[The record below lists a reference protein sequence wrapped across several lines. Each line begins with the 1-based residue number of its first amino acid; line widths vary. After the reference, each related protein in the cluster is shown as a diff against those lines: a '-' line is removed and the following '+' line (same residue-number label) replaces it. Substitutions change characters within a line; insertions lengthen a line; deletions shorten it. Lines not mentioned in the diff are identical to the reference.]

1 MWNIVRYFRFQTM
14 RCGKLRHFNGLKS
27 LSKAKVVNKTNTKC
41 LVYMYRNFDLS
52 NSVGINRTRVCI
64 LLCKS
69 DIAGV
74 FLAFFHISWDTPL
87 KISETGC
94 IRWESKQTQKKI
106 RRRKTEE
113 GLIKPPEKV
122 LLNVSWLYI
131 VGTPTLGG
139 RGKGSI
145 FQK

>member
-1 MWNIVRYFRFQTM
+1 MRY
-14 RCGKLRHFNGLKS
+14 GKLRHFSGLKS

-74 FLAFFHISWDTPL
+74 FLAFFHIS
-87 KISETGC
+87 
-94 IRWESKQTQKKI
+94 
-106 RRRKTEE
+106 
-113 GLIKPPEKV
+113 
-122 LLNVSWLYI
+122 
-131 VGTPTLGG
+131 
-139 RGKGSI
+139 
-145 FQK
+145 